1 LELKAT
7 ENDADEGRLVE
18 DAKRDLSRFDALYE
32 ANFDRVYAF
41 VARRVR
47 SREEAEDATAEVFH
61 HALAGLPRFEWNGT
75 PFIAW
80 LLGIATRVL
89 ANRRQRA
96 SRRNEIAAEDL
107 DLIAIQ
113 NHAEQNALFAQ
124 LLERLPL
131 DQRRVLE
138 QRFFEQRSI
147 REIANA
153 LGRTEGA
160 IKQLQFRALE
170 TLRGQMRNRH
180 ES

>member
-1 LELKAT
+1 MRAT
-7 ENDADEGRLVE
+7 GHDADESRLVE
-18 DAKRDLSRFDALYE
+18 DAKRDPSRFDALYE

-47 SREEAEDATAEVFH
+47 TREEAEDATAEVFH
-61 HALAGLPRFEWNGT
+61 LALAGLPRFEWNGT

-80 LLGIATRVL
+80 LLGIAVRVL
-89 ANRRQRA
+89 ARRWQHV
-96 SRRNEIAAEDL
+96 SQRNEVSTEDL

-113 NHAEQNALFAQ
+113 NHAEQNALFAE
-124 LLERLPL
+124 LLKRLPG

-180 ES
+180 E